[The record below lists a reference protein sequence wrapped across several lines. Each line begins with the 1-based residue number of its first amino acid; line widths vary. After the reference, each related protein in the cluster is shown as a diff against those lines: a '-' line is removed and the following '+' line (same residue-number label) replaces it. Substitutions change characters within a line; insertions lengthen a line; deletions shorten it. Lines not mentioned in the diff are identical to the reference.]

1 VARSAPVVLGVGHGN
16 WPCRLKHTQYTHTLK
31 TFNKLNLTFTHS
43 FLLPNFNMQKNNNN
57 PSKRKPRA
65 RRNKPTLIQSQADNL
80 LGYLPRKTRPRRSTA
95 RASLAGFTEQRIS
108 APVATTSVMAG
119 NTSTASSPFV
129 LHRKEYIGDVLGST
143 TFAITKFSINPGLST
158 TFPWLSQIA
167 PSFEE
172 FETLQIAFHYE
183 PMSATSAT
191 GVIALAFDYDAAD
204 ATPTS
209 KQTCLEYAD
218 NVRVAPWVP
227 CTLVLKTVD
236 LRKRGALFTRTGTVA
251 NTDIKTYDLGN
262 VYVATQGQANSN
274 AIGEFWISYTFSLR
288 VPEQSNYIV
297 NQSAAITSGGTVSNV
312 AFLGTTPTVTGG
324 LGVTATGG
332 ATLTFNSPGQYLV
345 SIYVTGTALYTT
357 ELPVLTGTAT
367 STLVFSLANSTTSM
381 VVDIVVDCTGY
392 GQTLIVTYYSSSSV
406 GASTTRIAAYAYAL
420 M

>member
-1 VARSAPVVLGVGHGN
+1 
-16 WPCRLKHTQYTHTLK
+16 
-31 TFNKLNLTFTHS
+31 
-43 FLLPNFNMQKNNNN
+43 MQKNNNN

-65 RRNKPTLIQSQADNL
+65 RRNKPTMIQSQADNL
-80 LGYLPRKTRPRRSTA
+80 LGYLPRKKPARRSIA

-119 NTSTASSPFV
+119 NTSSASSPFV
-129 LHRKEYIGDVLGST
+129 LHRKEYIGDILGST
-143 TFAITKFSINPGLST
+143 TFAITKFSINPGLIT
-158 TFPWLSQIA
+158 TFPWVSTIA

-172 FETLQIAFHYE
+172 YDTLQIAFHYE

-191 GVIALAFDYDAAD
+191 GVIVIAFDYDAAD
-204 ATPTS
+204 TAPTS

-227 CTLVLKTVD
+227 CTLALKTVD

-297 NQSAAITSGGTVSNV
+297 NQSVAITGGGTISNN
-312 AFLGTTPTVTGG
+312 AYLGTTPTVTGG
-324 LGVTATGG
+324 LSLTALG
-332 ATLTFNSPGQYLV
+332 ATLTFNTPGQYLV
-345 SIYVTGTALYTT
+345 SIYATGGSFSTAN
-357 ELPVLTGTAT
+357 LPVLTGTVT

-381 VVDIVVDCTGY
+381 VVDIVVNCTGY
-392 GQTLIVTYYSSSSV
+392 GQTLIVTYYSGTSV
-406 GASTTRIAAYAYAL
+406 TGSTTRISDYAYAL